1 VNVLGHHVTLMML
14 LGLALFGLELFA
26 FVDAAIRPAQA
37 YIAVSK
43 QTKQFW
49 LVLIGLSSWITL
61 VFGPLGLFGLGL
73 VGIIASGV
81 YLLDVRPA
89 LKEVGGGRGRGGNQH
104 MGPYGPW

>member
-1 VNVLGHHVTLMML
+1 VSILGVYFSLMTL
-14 LGLALFGLELFA
+14 LGFALFILELVA
-26 FVDAAIRPAQA
+26 FIDAAMRPTDA
-37 YIAVSK
+37 YVAAGK

-49 LVLIGLSSWITL
+49 LVLIGLFSFITL
-61 VFGPLGLFGLGL
+61 TFGPLGLFGLGL
-73 VGIIASGV
+73 VGIVASGV